1 MAETHA
7 LLEGVCEG
15 KPKDTDVSVMS
26 AGKEMF
32 EPTAVFGGCTLELS
46 IAA

>member
-1 MAETHA
+1 MAETHT
-7 LLEGVCEG
+7 LLKSVCEG
-15 KPKDTDVSVMS
+15 KPKDTDTSVML

-32 EPTAVFGGCTLELS
+32 EPRAVFGGCLLELS